1 MSLLL
6 DALYKASKDK
16 EKAAELSLAP
26 QTDLPVAEAV
36 PSLAE
41 PLAAPELASGLAMEL
56 ELPNMPLAKA
66 EPDYGLELAPLTVQT
81 PSKEVEPISQPQVRE
96 ASPFPPLEL
105 TLEPRHEPALVV
117 TPSLQPEEPILQPME
132 QPVEQPS
139 SPPAMQWTP
148 QVSQKAELTSAAGA
162 MNMEAA
168 PSQEAVPVAVAEP
181 RTMLQA
187 TSEPVSEP
195 VAQPASPTQSKL
207 ETETSTTQP
216 DSEPKAST
224 IKQPSKIA
232 QLLSR
237 GSVQSTSSKK
247 ANPAQKRVLVLGGT
261 AMILMVLMAG
271 LFLWQPTP
279 MPHNPVPAAVENVEA
294 AAVAEEAQAI
304 PESQAT
310 DTLVA
315 DNVKAVTGDP
325 VTPNLPAVAQP
336 ELPVSNVQAAP
347 VQATVPETP
356 LKAPVF
362 RSGNNSQPVIS
373 ARIPPNPLEHAYTA
387 LQEGRLEAAQQSY
400 TTVLRSNPFEVNALL
415 GMAYIAHQQG
425 QREQALDFYQRVL
438 RQDPSNAAA
447 MAAVL
452 ELDAR
457 IDSTTARLKAQDLA
471 ERQPDSVAAISQA
484 AHALV
489 AQGRVA
495 EAIPWFARAQWLEP
509 NNPLH
514 AYNHAVALD
523 RMGQVQQALAQY
535 QHVLQLAEKTT
546 VAQAR
551 PFSVDAIRQ
560 RVAELKSSVT
570 AQSEARP

>member
-26 QTDLPVAEAV
+26 QTDSSAAKAEPTV
-36 PSLAE
+36 VE
-41 PLAAPELASGLAMEL
+41 PLAAREPVSELAIEL
-56 ELPNMPLAKA
+56 ELPNVPLAKA
-66 EPDYGLELAPLTVQT
+66 EPDSALSLAMELEPLAEQPPNIQAAPT
-81 PSKEVEPISQPQVRE
+81 SQPEARE
-96 ASPFPPLEL
+96 VSPFPPLEL
-105 TLEPRHEPALVV
+105 TLEPRPEPAFAVTTPPEPAEPALQ
-117 TPSLQPEEPILQPME
+117 PIEQSLQ
-132 QPVEQPS
+132 QPS
-139 SPPAMQWTP
+139 IPVMEWTP
-148 QVSQKAELTSAAGA
+148 QVK
-162 MNMEAA
+162 
-168 PSQEAVPVAVAEP
+168 QEAVVASEVGDLNEVLTPMPEAV
-181 RTMLQA
+181 QA
-187 TSEPVSEP
+187 TVSEP
-195 VAQPASPTQSKL
+195 VPQPALPSQSKP

-247 ANPAQKRVLVLGGT
+247 AIPAQKRVIVQGGT
-261 AMILMVLMAG
+261 AMVLMVLMAG

-294 AAVAEEAQAI
+294 AAVAEDAQAM

-325 VTPNLPAVAQP
+325 VTPNVPAVAQP

-373 ARIPPNPLEHAYTA
+373 ARIPPNPLELAYTA
-387 LQEGRLEAAQQSY
+387 LQEGRLEEAQQSY
-400 TTVLRSNPFEVNALL
+400 ATVLRSNAFEVNALL
-415 GMAYIAHQQG
+415 GMAYIAHQRG

-438 RQDPSNAAA
+438 RQDPSNAVA

-509 NNPLH
+509 NHPLH

-523 RMGQVQQALAQY
+523 RIAQVSQAIAQY
-535 QHVLQLAEKTT
+535 QNVLQLTEKAPS
-546 VAQAR
+546 AQSR
-551 PFSVDAIRQ
+551 SFSVDAIRQ